1 MITQEIKLFKFE
13 ELSEEAQNVAIQ
25 NHINSIDYIELGW
38 LIWQFEDEAKE
49 LGFENP
55 KFNYSLGNCQGDGL
69 SFSFDYFNSEKL
81 AEIIKKLTGK
91 NSNWFIDTIK
101 NSIYSISGKG
111 NKGHYCYA
119 KENQVELEENYNSF
133 NYPNIMELHE
143 KILEEIRVLY
153 MDICSEFQQRAYEQI
168 EHELSEE
175 KARFDLIEFE
185 EEFLETGERF

>member
-38 LIWQFEDEAKE
+38 LIWQFEDEAKQ

-55 KFNYSLGNCQGDGL
+55 KFHYSLGNCQGDGL
-69 SFSFDYFNSEKL
+69 CFSFDYFNSEKL

-91 NSNWFIDTIK
+91 NSNWFIDTIQ
-101 NSIYSISGKG
+101 NSIYNLYGTG
-111 NKGHYCYA
+111 NMGRYCYA
-119 KENQVELEENYNSF
+119 SETQIILNEN
-133 NYPNIMELHE
+133 
-143 KILEEIRVLY
+143 ILEFHSNVFELLNQIREYVADLYLDLCNKFEQRGYKEIEY
-153 MDICSEFQQRAYEQI
+153 
-168 EHELSEE
+168 ELSEE
-175 KARFDLIEFE
+175 KARFELIEFE